1 MTAAPGRPSQPPPP
15 PADPRLPL
23 ADLQVHHG
31 PLLPTELSRL
41 APALAGLERLA
52 LADEAA
58 LWGEEGLGQTL
69 RSPQA
74 SVAVLGELAAPRAY
88 CLYTC
93 VAGEC
98 EILQI
103 ATHPQHT
110 RRGLAQALLHAVFDQ
125 AIASHCDRVVLEV
138 RRGNV
143 AARALYDR
151 CGFNQVGLRRGY
163 YQRPGT
169 GMADRSAD
177 DALLLS
183 RAL

>member
-1 MTAAPGRPSQPPPP
+1 MSAAPVRLGQPLPPA
-15 PADPRLPL
+15 ADPRLPP

-31 PLLPTELSRL
+31 PLSPAELSRL
-41 APALAGLERLA
+41 APALAALERLT

-58 LWGEEGLGQTL
+58 LWGEEGLSETL

-74 SVAVLGELAAPRAY
+74 SVALLGELAALHAY

-110 RRGLAQALLHAVFDQ
+110 RRGLAQALLHAVFGQ
-125 AIASHCDRVVLEV
+125 AIASDCDRVVLEV
-138 RRGNV
+138 RRGNA

-151 CGFNQVGLRRGY
+151 CGFNQVGLRRSY
-163 YQRPGT
+163 YQRSGDST
-169 GMADRSAD
+169 ADRTAD
-177 DALLLS
+177 DALLLA